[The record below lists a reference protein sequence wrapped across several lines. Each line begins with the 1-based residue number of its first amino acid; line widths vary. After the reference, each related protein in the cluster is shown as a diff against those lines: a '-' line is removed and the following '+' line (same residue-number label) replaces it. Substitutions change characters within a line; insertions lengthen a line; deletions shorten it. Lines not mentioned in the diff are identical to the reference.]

1 MYMKTILMPPLRIF
15 FLIPSPFNIHFL
27 SHTHVHKWKDFQ
39 IYVFPGLQLEI
50 EHNIPDIESSAA
62 EYFTVLTWTF
72 YFKALYWPY
81 DFKIQVCIYF
91 LGIYIKIFTFNEF
104 IANWNL

>member
-1 MYMKTILMPPLRIF
+1 MLKAFLIMYMKTILMPPLRIF

-27 SHTHVHKWKDFQ
+27 SLTHTCTSERISQ

-72 YFKALYWPY
+72 YFKALY
-81 DFKIQVCIYF
+81 
-91 LGIYIKIFTFNEF
+91 
-104 IANWNL
+104 